1 MKKLKGKKTQ
11 NHTYPVCR
19 WNVAKKRWRKEKKK
33 SIEATTAVF
42 NCRNKMTDWLKNI
55 PLWIRIDNK
64 INFFFKK

>member
-1 MKKLKGKKTQ
+1 MKKLKGKKHKTTPILCAGGTWQ
-11 NHTYPVCR
+11 R
-19 WNVAKKRWRKEKKK
+19 KDGGKKKKK